1 MSSPTGASPFC
12 IPCEKRKDWIE
23 LMFVDEHNVPFKNI
37 SGRLTDASGTVFII
51 QLTDKPVVLRSLASG
66 PVSIVFDN
74 ATWLEELQQRTPL
87 DGEPDNV
94 IQRLKALGHNNA
106 TKQLITATTGDF
118 VELESTQTL
127 PPKHIAEAEGE
138 VHLITNAS
146 YVIKVK
152 GFNYITLRVGM
163 FFDGTGNNT
172 YSSDWG
178 LEQIKR
184 FTPQWKSR
192 FETASHNGS
201 IPIKDL
207 DDRCF
212 QYPQHEKFRI
222 PIENKPDE
230 SQCVEVYEVTGSA
243 ANEHTNIQKLF
254 ERYPTIF
261 TPNKKERI
269 VYHGEYITG
278 IGTGNGTDIAPADES
293 FLRGLLLGQGL
304 GIGDYGVT
312 QKAETGIY
320 QLSQSIG
327 KIYQR
332 VLIDFPRLDG
342 IKRIELDVW
351 GFSRGAAAAR
361 HFINLVLEG
370 KEGKFAT
377 QMIKACQDNNINFA
391 VNFDWQHNH
400 SCEIT
405 FAGIFDTVAA
415 ITDFAT
421 FDTSPHNDK
430 TGNVRLWL
438 DPARVKHAVHLT
450 ASRKAEYRYN
460 FCLNKFNPAPNFI
473 ELEVP
478 GCHSDIGGGYYT
490 STAFDKGYLL
500 PLLENKCVKTLTQ
513 RGRFTNSKLQ
523 KIQTRFE
530 GDLQQHKEKEVAVGW
545 KDNHFMTRTYVTNW
559 GKNQKQ
565 ISTKLYY
572 RRVVQGDLSRLYLR
586 LMYGLASYYGV
597 PLDDKNG
604 SVWIKG
610 TSDSYNVPKFI
621 GSIPFG
627 QYCET
632 ILKAAKD
639 GEIDTI
645 VKSLCNDKCLQDFM
659 ENELI
664 HHSAD
669 GGIANHQ
676 FYKDDGSIALRK
688 IYECKQGQ

>member
-12 IPCEKRKDWIE
+12 IPCEKMKYWIE
-23 LMFVDEHNVPFKNI
+23 LMFVDEHNIPFKNI

-51 QLTDKPVVLRSLASG
+51 QLTGKPVVMRSLASG

-74 ATWLEELQQRTPL
+74 ATWLEESQQRTPL
-87 DGEPDNV
+87 DSEPDNV
-94 IQRLKALGHNNA
+94 TQRLKALGHNNTA
-106 TKQLITATTGDF
+106 KKLITATTGDF

-138 VHLITNAS
+138 VHLITNTS

-152 GFNYITLRVGM
+152 GFNYITLRVGL

-178 LEQIKR
+178 IEQIKT
-184 FTPQWKSR
+184 FTPLWKSR
-192 FETASHNGS
+192 FEIASHNGR

-212 QYPQHEKFRI
+212 QYPQDEKFRI

-230 SQCVEVYEVTGSA
+230 SQCVEIYEVTGSA

-254 ERYPTIF
+254 ERYPTII

-269 VYHGEYITG
+269 FYHSEYITG
-278 IGTGNGTDIAPADES
+278 VGTGNSTDIAPADES
-293 FLRGLLLGQGL
+293 LIGQGL

-312 QKAETGIY
+312 QKAETGIQ
-320 QLSQSIG
+320 QLINDISFIKQYI
-327 KIYQR
+327 KD
-332 VLIDFPRLDG
+332 VDG
-342 IKRIELDVW
+342 IKKIELDIW

-361 HFINLVLEG
+361 HFVNLVLEG

-377 QMIKACQDNNINFA
+377 QIIKACQDNNINFA
-391 VNFDWQHNH
+391 TNFNWQHND

-415 ITDFAT
+415 ITNFMTGDI
-421 FDTSPHNDK
+421 SPHNDK

-460 FCLNKFNPAPNFI
+460 FCLNKFNPASNFI

-478 GCHSDIGGGYYT
+478 GCHSDIGGGYYA
-490 STAFDKGYLL
+490 SAAFDKGYLL
-500 PLLENKCVKTLTQ
+500 PLLENKCIKTLTQ
-513 RGRFTNSKLQ
+513 RGRFFDFELKRTQ
-523 KIQTRFE
+523 KRFE
-530 GDLQQHKEKEVAVGW
+530 DDLKQHQEKEVTMGW
-545 KDNHFMTRTYVTNW
+545 KAQNFTVKSDITPLS
-559 GKNQKQ
+559 GDQKQ
-565 ISTKLYY
+565 ITSKLYY
-572 RRVVQGDLSRLYLR
+572 RRVAHGELSRLYLR
-586 LMYGLASYYGV
+586 LMFGLASYYGV

-604 SVWIKG
+604 SVWIKE
-610 TSDSYNVPKFI
+610 TSDNYNVPEFI

-639 GEIDTI
+639 GEIDKI
-645 VKSLCNDKCLQDFM
+645 VKSLCNDKRLQDFM
-659 ENELI
+659 DNDLI

-676 FYKDDGSIALRK
+676 FYKDDGSIALRE
-688 IYECKQGQ
+688 IFECKQGQ

>member
-12 IPCEKRKDWIE
+12 IPCEKMKYWIE
-23 LMFVDEHNVPFKNI
+23 LMFVDEHNIPFKNI

-51 QLTDKPVVLRSLASG
+51 QLTGKPVVMRSLASG

-74 ATWLEELQQRTPL
+74 ATWLEESQQRTPL

-94 IQRLKALGHNNA
+94 TQRLKSLGHNNTA
-106 TKQLITATTGDF
+106 KKLITATTGDF

-127 PPKHIAEAEGE
+127 PPKHIVEAEGE
-138 VHLITNAS
+138 VHLITNTS

-178 LEQIKR
+178 IEQIKT
-184 FTPQWKSR
+184 FTPLWKSR
-192 FETASHNGS
+192 FKTASHNGR
-201 IPIKDL
+201 IAIKDL

-212 QYPQHEKFRI
+212 QYPQDEKFRI
-222 PIENKPDE
+222 PIENKPDK
-230 SQCVEVYEVTGSA
+230 SQCIEVYEVTGSA

-254 ERYPTIF
+254 ERYPTII

-269 VYHGEYITG
+269 FYHGEYITG
-278 IGTGNGTDIAPADES
+278 VGTGNSTDIAPADES
-293 FLRGLLLGQGL
+293 WLRGILLGQGL

-312 QKAETGIY
+312 QKAETGIQ
-320 QLSQSIG
+320 QLINGISFIKQYI
-327 KIYQR
+327 KD
-332 VLIDFPRLDG
+332 VDG
-342 IKRIELDVW
+342 IKKIELDIW

-361 HFINLVLEG
+361 HFVNLVLEG

-391 VNFDWQHNH
+391 ANFDWQHND

-415 ITDFAT
+415 ITNFTTGDI
-421 FDTSPHNDK
+421 SPHNDK

-460 FCLNKFNPAPNFI
+460 FCLNKFNPASNFI

-478 GCHSDIGGGYYT
+478 GCHSDIGGSYYA
-490 STAFDKGYLL
+490 SAVFDKGYLL
-500 PLLENKCVKTLTQ
+500 PLLENKCIKTLTQ
-513 RGRFTNSKLQ
+513 RGRFLDFKLKRIQ
-523 KIQTRFE
+523 KGFE
-530 GDLQQHKEKEVAVGW
+530 YDLKQHQEKEVIMGW
-545 KDNHFMTRTYVTNW
+545 KAENFTVKSDITPLN
-559 GKNQKQ
+559 GDQKQ
-565 ISTKLYY
+565 ITTKLYY
-572 RRVVQGDLSRLYLR
+572 RRVVHGELSRLYLR

-597 PLDDKNG
+597 PLDDKIEDG
-604 SVWIKG
+604 DVWNNKDFPAYI
-610 TSDSYNVPKFI
+610 VPQTI

-627 QYCET
+627 QYCEM
-632 ILKAAKD
+632 ILKDAKD
-639 GEIDTI
+639 GEIDKI

-659 ENELI
+659 DNDLI

-676 FYKDDGSIALRK
+676 FYKDDGSIALRE
-688 IYECKQGQ
+688 IFECKQGQ

>member
-1 MSSPTGASPFC
+1 MEIPF
-12 IPCEKRKDWIE
+12 
-23 LMFVDEHNVPFKNI
+23 
-37 SGRLTDASGTVFII
+37 
-51 QLTDKPVVLRSLASG
+51 Q
-66 PVSIVFDN
+66 
-74 ATWLEELQQRTPL
+74 
-87 DGEPDNV
+87 
-94 IQRLKALGHNNA
+94 
-106 TKQLITATTGDF
+106 
-118 VELESTQTL
+118 
-127 PPKHIAEAEGE
+127 
-138 VHLITNAS
+138 
-146 YVIKVK
+146 
-152 GFNYITLRVGM
+152 
-163 FFDGTGNNT
+163 
-172 YSSDWG
+172 
-178 LEQIKR
+178 
-184 FTPQWKSR
+184 
-192 FETASHNGS
+192 TASHNGR
-201 IPIKDL
+201 IPIKYL

-269 VYHGEYITG
+269 FYHGEYITG
-278 IGTGNGTDIAPADES
+278 IGTGNSTDIAPADES
-293 FLRGLLLGQGL
+293 LLRGVFLGQGF

-312 QKAETGIY
+312 QKAETGIQ
-320 QLSQSIG
+320 QLINDISFIKQYI
-327 KIYQR
+327 KD
-332 VLIDFPRLDG
+332 VDG
-342 IKRIELDVW
+342 IKKVELDVW

-391 VNFDWQHNH
+391 ANFDWQHNH

-513 RGRFTNSKLQ
+513 RGRFSNSDLQ
-523 KIQTRFE
+523 EIQTRFE
-530 GDLQQHKEKEVAVGW
+530 DYLQQHKEKEVAVGW

-597 PLDDKNG
+597 PLDDLEG
-604 SVWIKG
+604 TVW
-610 TSDSYNVPKFI
+610 SDVDAKTYTVPQTI

-627 QYCET
+627 QDCEDV
-632 ILKAAKD
+632 LGWAKN
-639 GEIDTI
+639 GEIQKIID
-645 VKSLCNDKCLQDFM
+645 SLCNEKRLKSFM
-659 ENELI
+659 DNDLI